1 MFGSGFFI
9 LILVSAAI
17 WFWLDGARAR
27 ELATSIGNELCKRKQ
42 LQFLDDTASLSS
54 ISLRRTGQG
63 LRIQRVFTF
72 EYSDGGLGRRFGR
85 VTVTGATISSFELGE
100 QTWIEGEKVEDEES
114 SNSDSDNVIPLN
126 RDTKH

>member
-54 ISLRRTGQG
+54 ISLRRTEQG

-72 EYSDGGLGRRFGR
+72 EFSNGGLERHYGS
-85 VTVTGATISSFELGE
+85 VTVTGAKISYFELGE
-100 QTWIEGEKVEDEES
+100 QTWIDAEKTQDDDQHGS
-114 SNSDSDNVIPLN
+114 ASDNVIPID
-126 RDTKH
+126 RKTKH

>member
-42 LQFLDDTASLSS
+42 LQFLDDTASLAS
-54 ISLRRTGQG
+54 ISLRRTDQG
-63 LRIQRVFTF
+63 LRIQRIFTF
-72 EYSDGGLGRRFGR
+72 EFSDGGLGRHFGS
-85 VTVTGATISSFELGE
+85 VTVIGAKISYFELGE
-100 QTWIEGEKVEDEES
+100 QTWIEAEKIQEE
-114 SNSDSDNVIPLN
+114 NVDNPASDNVIPID
-126 RDTKH
+126 RKTKH